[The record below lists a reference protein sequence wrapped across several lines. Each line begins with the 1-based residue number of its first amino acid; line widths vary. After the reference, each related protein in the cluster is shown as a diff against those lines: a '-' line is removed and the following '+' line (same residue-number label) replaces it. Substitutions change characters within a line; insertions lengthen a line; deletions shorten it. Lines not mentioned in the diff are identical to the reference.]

1 MKRSGRFED
10 PCNGRPD
17 TGSGRSGTVYYKP
30 FYRKDGLCYC
40 KIASRRGA
48 EVTLVSGPTAEEEPA
63 FVNVVNVCSA
73 KEMFEAVKERAQE
86 QDIIIKAAA
95 VADYRPK
102 HIRGSKMK
110 RQKTDRI

>member
-1 MKRSGRFED
+1 M
-10 PCNGRPD
+10 
-17 TGSGRSGTVYYKP
+17 
-30 FYRKDGLCYC
+30 
-40 KIASRRGA
+40 
-48 EVTLVSGPTAEEEPA
+48 TLVSGPTAEEEPA

-110 RQKTDRI
+110 KTEDGSDLTLELERTDDIWLISEHTKSRGSFYAGLQWKRKT